1 MGKKYNMLRGS
12 NPNASRTIFAGINPK
27 VDDIGL
33 DRFTA
38 ADRANMLRNEPT
50 ETVWSAMTDHR
61 TRRAHDLILA
71 AAMRPEGWKDVLHCL
86 AEATDCV
93 AAGITIEDAR
103 TRKGEP
109 LVYFGFDTDHV
120 RRTFDYYLPMNPLF
134 GIAERMRPGF
144 VVTNGD
150 VIRESAF
157 RRTEFYDGWARPQGI
172 CCPTT
177 VVLNRKGERYIPLTL
192 VRPDRKG
199 DVSRSDLR
207 WLGELVPHLVRA
219 MEITVEM
226 DARSLDYHVIE
237 DAVEGSNLGV
247 IALDDEGRIVY
258 ANRVAERR
266 LNRDLGIRQRQGRLS
281 GVTASID
288 GQLKQAVDRARA
300 SGTFGRDIR
309 IEAEGRPPLVVKV
322 IPMGSDHGFAK
333 IDSRRAAVLLIF
345 RDAPIGVDQRLQYIA
360 EAYRLTSAECRVLAA
375 VVNGADMK
383 SIASQLCISM
393 ATLKT
398 HLVRIFSKT
407 NTSRQKALV
416 SLVLRDTDSSPR

>member
-1 MGKKYNMLRGS
+1 M
-12 NPNASRTIFAGINPK
+12 I
-27 VDDIGL
+27 
-33 DRFTA
+33 
-38 ADRANMLRNEPT
+38 
-50 ETVWSAMTDHR
+50 DHR
-61 TRRAHDLILA
+61 KRQAHDLILA
-71 AAMRPEGWKDVLHCL
+71 AAVRPEGWKEVLHYL
-86 AEATDCV
+86 AEVTDCV

-109 LVYFGFDTDHV
+109 LVYFGFDPDHV

-157 RRTEFYDGWARPQGI
+157 RRTEFYDGWARPQGL

-192 VRPDRKG
+192 VRPDGKG

-207 WLGELVPHLVRA
+207 WLGELVPHLIRA
-219 MEITVEM
+219 MEITVEL
-226 DARSLDYHVIE
+226 DTRSLDYHVI
-237 DAVEGSNLGV
+237 DAAMAGSNLGL

-258 ANRVAERR
+258 ANSVAEAR
-266 LNRDLGIRQRQGRLS
+266 LKRELGIRQRQGRLS
-281 GVTASID
+281 GVAASAD
-288 GQLKQAVDRARA
+288 GPLKQAISLARA
-300 SGTFGRDIR
+300 SKTLGRDIR

-322 IPMGSDHGFAK
+322 IPIGSDHGFAK

-345 RDAPIGVDQRLQYIA
+345 RDAPFDFDQRVKYIA
-360 EAYRLTSAECRVLAA
+360 DAYRLTAAECRVLAA
-375 VVNGADMK
+375 VVDGADMK

-398 HLVRIFSKT
+398 HLTRIFSKT
-407 NTSRQKALV
+407 NTDRQKALV
-416 SLVLRDTDSSPR
+416 SLVLKDMDFPPPG